1 MFNFIKET
9 KFIMISALKIWSEIK
24 KKTLKQSF
32 NVYLGGQ
39 RSDDYQ

>member
-24 KKTLKQSF
+24 KTLKQSF

-39 RSDDYQ
+39 RADDYQ